1 MNELDSLQTI
11 YPRLTQIVS
20 TETLSL
26 LVTLES
32 AEHAFAAA
40 GRNRRQ
46 QYLRALC
53 LKAGGYLGHL
63 HFQPGQLPRQMRI
76 QLAEQLNTPADCV
89 GIDRF
94 QPGEMTR
101 IMDPVREFLQLQL
114 LGEKARTELRDWFY
128 DGPARRDNDVAALV
142 NEIILRLRREQYE
155 LPRFERLLGWA
166 QQWLETTN
174 HRLEIEF
181 EARLN
186 TQERDKLDSLL
197 LQSGSRTP
205 FDRFHDPAPKATA
218 NTLRGELE
226 RLREIDAF
234 MAHSAVLDSLS
245 RRKLESYAEVAA
257 RFTAGELRQLSA
269 ARRLTSLACYV
280 VFRRAQLL
288 DCAVETFIRIRDHLH
303 HSAKDHA
310 DTYRRGRSGVQ
321 ETHQAILRD
330 LISLIRKSGG
340 EMDLWRNIHT
350 YRDKAGYDS
359 LWGEIESGLSWKE
372 CYYQKLRGHYSAL
385 RRFLPL
391 WYEAM
396 PLAITITDDSLLRA
410 IALLRQP
417 AVEDSALL
425 PTERL
430 PLSFLTAEWQAQA
443 VERHRWNGQILKVH
457 KAPYELGLL
466 DATAAALE
474 EGIIAVS
481 GANRYAPMTDHL
493 LERSGFLADY
503 SCHVGQLGCPETAAP
518 YYESLRVDL
527 ANSLAVFDRDY
538 DQLKRTF
545 QLNRKGRV
553 RYSRPQARPV
563 PQRIRNLAAVLKQHI
578 PIVTI
583 LELLLD
589 CHRLTGFLDFFQPL
603 SGRQNMAE
611 EERLRL
617 LIACLYAYGCNCGP
631 SQAGQA
637 TGYDKQ
643 RIVYT
648 RRRYMNVGQLMEA
661 ALALAD
667 CYKNTAMARRL
678 GDPGIFMTDS
688 MRLPTVKSSLTARQH
703 HRYLGEKSIL
713 LYQHVLPSCVCLFSQ
728 ALLCNVSEAIHM
740 LNAIH
745 RLRQGKDPLINIC
758 DNAGKSDLVF
768 GLARLLNILIW
779 PRARSGHL
787 KLWAPSPE
795 ADYENIA
802 NGLAGTIQWQ
812 LIDEG
817 WQDMMWVL
825 ASIAQGVAS
834 PSVIV
839 ERLSRQKNH
848 PATLGFQELGKA
860 ERSLYLLR
868 YGLDPELRRLV
879 TKYTARRE
887 HWNDFARDIF
897 QALSSIVKEKSQ
909 EGQTEVFWF
918 LTVIQNAVVLWNAL
932 AIEQAVERARAEVGE
947 ISEDDLRQ
955 IFPTML
961 EHINFVG
968 KFDLDMDRETPF
980 RMSA

>member
-1 MNELDSLQTI
+1 MK
-11 YPRLTQIVS
+11 TQ
-20 TETLSL
+20 
-26 LVTLES
+26 
-32 AEHAFAAA
+32 
-40 GRNRRQ
+40 
-46 QYLRALC
+46 LC
-53 LKAGGYLGHL
+53 FH
-63 HFQPGQLPRQMRI
+63 
-76 QLAEQLNTPADCV
+76 
-89 GIDRF
+89 
-94 QPGEMTR
+94 
-101 IMDPVREFLQLQL
+101 
-114 LGEKARTELRDWFY
+114 
-128 DGPARRDNDVAALV
+128 
-142 NEIILRLRREQYE
+142 
-155 LPRFERLLGWA
+155 WA
-166 QQWLETTN
+166 
-174 HRLEIEF
+174 
-181 EARLN
+181 
-186 TQERDKLDSLL
+186 
-197 LQSGSRTP
+197 
-205 FDRFHDPAPKATA
+205 
-218 NTLRGELE
+218 
-226 RLREIDAF
+226 
-234 MAHSAVLDSLS
+234 
-245 RRKLESYAEVAA
+245 
-257 RFTAGELRQLSA
+257 
-269 ARRLTSLACYV
+269 
-280 VFRRAQLL
+280 
-288 DCAVETFIRIRDHLH
+288 
-303 HSAKDHA
+303 
-310 DTYRRGRSGVQ
+310 
-321 ETHQAILRD
+321 
-330 LISLIRKSGG
+330 
-340 EMDLWRNIHT
+340 
-350 YRDKAGYDS
+350 
-359 LWGEIESGLSWKE
+359 
-372 CYYQKLRGHYSAL
+372 
-385 RRFLPL
+385 
-391 WYEAM
+391 
-396 PLAITITDDSLLRA
+396 
-410 IALLRQP
+410 
-417 AVEDSALL
+417 
-425 PTERL
+425 
-430 PLSFLTAEWQAQA
+430 
-443 VERHRWNGQILKVH
+443 
-457 KAPYELGLL
+457 
-466 DATAAALE
+466 
-474 EGIIAVS
+474 
-481 GANRYAPMTDHL
+481 
-493 LERSGFLADY
+493 
-503 SCHVGQLGCPETAAP
+503 
-518 YYESLRVDL
+518 
-527 ANSLAVFDRDY
+527 
-538 DQLKRTF
+538 
-545 QLNRKGRV
+545 
-553 RYSRPQARPV
+553 
-563 PQRIRNLAAVLKQHI
+563 
-578 PIVTI
+578 
-583 LELLLD
+583 
-589 CHRLTGFLDFFQPL
+589 
-603 SGRQNMAE
+603 
-611 EERLRL
+611 
-617 LIACLYAYGCNCGP
+617 
-631 SQAGQA
+631 
-637 TGYDKQ
+637 
-643 RIVYT
+643 YT